1 MGLEE
6 TLESPMGS
14 KEIQLVHPKG
24 NQSWIFSW
32 RTDADAEVP
41 ILWPP
46 DVKNWLIWKDPDSGK
61 DWKWEEKGTQRIR
74 WLDGINNLMDMSLSR
89 LWELVMD
96 RKA

>member
-6 TLESPMGS
+6 TLESPLGS

-24 NQSWIFSW
+24 NQSWIFSG